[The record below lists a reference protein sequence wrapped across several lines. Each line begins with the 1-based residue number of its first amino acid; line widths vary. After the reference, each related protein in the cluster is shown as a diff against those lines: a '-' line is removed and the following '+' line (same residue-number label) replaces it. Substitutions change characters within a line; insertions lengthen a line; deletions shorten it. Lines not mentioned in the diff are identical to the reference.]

1 MAAAA
6 ENFGQFMRS
15 FHCSNC
21 PIPDYLNRLCKLTPP
36 YAEVQQHG
44 LGCDG
49 YVRDVDIVREVTG
62 RIFVRV

>member
-1 MAAAA
+1 
-6 ENFGQFMRS
+6 MRT

-21 PIPDYLNRLCKLTPP
+21 PIQDYLNRLNYLTPP

-62 RIFVRV
+62 RIFVRL